1 MRVRLPP
8 AQPTLV
14 ASGVTGNTPRSDR
27 GKSRFEALLASQLV
41 TMSVEQLTWISDV
54 CPGEGER
61 RMFRDRLMAGQWSL
75 EPRMVWVRIP
85 LPEPED
91 ERL

>member
-1 MRVRLPP
+1 MDKW
-8 AQPTLV
+8 
-14 ASGVTGNTPRSDR
+14 GVSKGN
-27 GKSRFEALLASQLV
+27 G
-41 TMSVEQLTWISDV
+41 
-54 CPGEGER
+54 